1 VTSHALRHKELIDEK
16 NRVETEDVR
25 YRLSQD
31 AIFESLKDA
40 IVTVDNHMQVLEVN
54 KKVKD

>member
-16 NRVETEDVR
+16 NGVETENVR

-31 AIFESLKDA
+31 AIFKSLKDA
-40 IVTVDNHMQVLEVN
+40 IITVDNHMQVLEVN
-54 KKVKD
+54 KKVKG